1 MRTPYA
7 FSTVCF
13 PPVNRMASIL
23 RGDTEQQTGKPRL
36 RCRNGLRILAA
47 LKMKET
53 DGTPT
58 EVLPNLYIGSIGAA
72 VNNERLQELGIT
84 NVLSLCGDIGFKKV
98 EKISYKYFN
107 VSDKP
112 KNMHELFSILNDCI
126 LYIDEVLSERRCERN
141 HEGRCTN
148 RILVHCMMGKSR
160 SATVIIAYLMTKH
173 SMKWREA
180 LEFLRGKRPIIE
192 PNIGFILGLRKL
204 ERGSTQ

>member
-1 MRTPYA
+1 MQTPYA

-13 PPVNRMASIL
+13 PPGNRMASIL
-23 RGDTEQQTGKPRL
+23 RGDAKQQTGKPRL
-36 RCRNGLRILAA
+36 RNRNALRILAA
-47 LKMKET
+47 LKIKET

-84 NVLSLCGDIGFKKV
+84 NVLSLCGDIGFKKL

-126 LYIDEVLSERRCERN
+126 LYIDEVLR
-141 HEGRCTN
+141 T
-148 RILVHCMMGKSR
+148 
-160 SATVIIAYLMTKH
+160 TV
-173 SMKWREA
+173 
-180 LEFLRGKRPIIE
+180 
-192 PNIGFILGLRKL
+192 
-204 ERGSTQ
+204 